1 MWPCLISF
9 NKTVRDPR
17 QLRLLALN
25 IRDKY
30 RQLTTMLSMLAFA
43 YGKIV
48 DLRNKLYDKGIFEVH
63 DLGARSI
70 SIGNITTGGTGK
82 TPLVAYVAGILAAR
96 GEKVCVL
103 TRGYGRRDE
112 SKRVLVSDGSRIL
125 ADVADT
131 GDEPYELAQELL
143 GKAIVIAD
151 ADRVS
156 AGEWARRK
164 FGVTVFVL
172 DDAFQHRKVKRDV
185 DIVCVDATNPFGS
198 RKMLPSGRLREPT
211 INLARA
217 DIVVITRADLAT
229 AEKIS
234 DLKSEISNLNRSAAI
249 FTCKNEIVRVT
260 PLAEFHAEMR
270 RRPGE
275 RQSSER
281 IWQSLSDTATRSDE
295 GEICISA
302 FCALGNPDAFFV
314 QLLSEFEAE
323 NMEDF
328 DLSIARS
335 FPDHHHYTQL
345 DVDELEAQAKQCRI
359 SAFLTTAK
367 DAAKL
372 SNLKFQ
378 IPCYVA
384 EIEVVPDDPERF
396 ASIV

>member
-70 SIGNITTGGTGK
+70 SIGNLTTGGTGK

-112 SKRVLVSDGSRIL
+112 SKRVLVSDSSRIL

-131 GDEPYELAQELL
+131 GDEPYGLAQELL

-151 ADRVS
+151 ADRAS

-172 DDAFQHRKVKRDV
+172 DDGFQHRKLKRDV
-185 DIVCVDATNPFGS
+185 DIVCVDATDPFSGGQL
-198 RKMLPSGRLREPT
+198 LPAGRLREST
-211 INLARA
+211 AGLARA
-217 DIVVITRADLAT
+217 DVVVITRANLVT
-229 AEKIS
+229 AGVIS
-234 DLKSEISNLNRSAAI
+234 DLRSEIADLNSQAMI
-249 FTCKNEIVRVT
+249 FEARNETIEIT
-260 PLAEFHAEMR
+260 PVDGSQE
-270 RRPGE
+270 
-275 RQSSER
+275 
-281 IWQSLSDTATRSDE
+281 ATTGNPTE
-295 GEICISA
+295 NTFA
-302 FCALGNPDAFFV
+302 FCGIGNPNAFFNELRRGGCV
-314 QLLSEFEAE
+314 VAGTRE
-323 NMEDF
+323 
-328 DLSIARS
+328 
-335 FPDHHHYTQL
+335 FPDHYQYTQR
-345 DVDELEAQAKQCRI
+345 D
-359 SAFLTTAK
+359 
-367 DAAKL
+367 
-372 SNLKFQ
+372 
-378 IPCYVA
+378 VA
-384 EIEVVPDDPERF
+384 EIERTATQSGAVILITTGKDAVKLSGVRFHLPCFVAKVGTALDDPERF
-396 ASIV
+396 AALL